1 MKRSLTFLLALLALS
16 GLLCGC
22 ARTVQIDD
30 LSRTSYI
37 EVRAFSNT
45 DQSYTDYVISDYRE
59 VDEVCATLQ
68 SLTLEKVRIT
78 EPLGMACQLTFYD
91 LAHRRI
97 DSMLVVFGNYVDY
110 NGDLHKITS
119 DCDVVAYLNGIVAKL
134 TPVSP
139 EGGTQ

>member
-1 MKRSLTFLLALLALS
+1 MKRSLTFLLVLLVLS

-22 ARTVQIDD
+22 ARQVQIGD

-37 EVRAFSNT
+37 EVRAFSST
-45 DQSYTDYVISDYRE
+45 DRSYTDYVVSDYRE

-68 SLTLEKVRIT
+68 ALTLEKVRIT
-78 EPLGMACQLTFYD
+78 EPLGISYQLTFYD

-97 DSMLVVFGNYVDY
+97 NSMRIIFGNYVDY

-119 DCDVVAYLNGIVAKL
+119 DCDVGAYLNGIVAKL
-134 TPVSP
+134 TPVSQ